1 MSSKFEVQMNFDL
14 CFVVVI
20 VVVVVVVVG
29 EIFSVKN
36 RDFSKKMVDQT

>member
-1 MSSKFEVQMNFDL
+1 MNFDL

-20 VVVVVVVVG
+20 VVVVG

>member
-20 VVVVVVVVG
+20 VVVVG